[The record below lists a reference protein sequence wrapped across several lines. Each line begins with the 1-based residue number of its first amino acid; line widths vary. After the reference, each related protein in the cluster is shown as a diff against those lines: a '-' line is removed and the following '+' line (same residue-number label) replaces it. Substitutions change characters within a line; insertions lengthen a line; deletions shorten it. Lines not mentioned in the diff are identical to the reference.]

1 MNAIAFSLF
10 GTSNLYVN
18 GMIRNAELAKTVY
31 PGWKVV
37 VYADTDVSKVALHK
51 LSKLGVDLR
60 KPIASI
66 PNQMFWRFCIAD
78 DPKVERFIVRD
89 SDSRINRREAAAVTE
104 WIDSDLNIHTLRD
117 HPHHWLPI
125 GGGMW
130 GAKTGIF
137 KPSME
142 SLITASS
149 LATNKYTRAKCYS
162 LDQTFLSFQ
171 VWSAHKN
178 SCLQHDSCNRHIYPD
193 ARDYPT
199 GTDSDRFVGEVF
211 DETDTPHPTQWI
223 QRSNMRYA

>member
-37 VYADTDVSKVALHK
+37 VYADTDVPKVALHK

-89 SDSRINRREAAAVTE
+89 SDSRINRREAAPSGSTVTSTSTPCAITRTIGSRSAVACGVPRQASSNHPWRASLLPVLSPPTNTPVPVATA
-104 WIDSDLNIHTLRD
+104 WIKLSSRSRCGQLTRTAAFNMTPATVTSTPTLETT
-117 HPHHWLPI
+117 PP
-125 GGGMW
+125 
-130 GAKTGIF
+130 APTA
-137 KPSME
+137 
-142 SLITASS
+142 TAS
-149 LATNKYTRAKCYS
+149 
-162 LDQTFLSFQ
+162 
-171 VWSAHKN
+171 
-178 SCLQHDSCNRHIYPD
+178 
-193 ARDYPT
+193 
-199 GTDSDRFVGEVF
+199 
-211 DETDTPHPTQWI
+211 
-223 QRSNMRYA
+223 

>member
-37 VYADTDVSKVALHK
+37 VYADTDVPKVALHK

-149 LATNKYTRAKCYS
+149 LATNKYTRASATAWIK
-162 LDQTFLSFQ
+162 LSSRSRCGQLTRTAAFNMTPAT
-171 VWSAHKN
+171 VTST
-178 SCLQHDSCNRHIYPD
+178 
-193 ARDYPT
+193 PT
-199 GTDSDRFVGEVF
+199 L
-211 DETDTPHPTQWI
+211 ETTPPAPTATA
-223 QRSNMRYA
+223 S